1 MKNIFKN
8 FDWLIVLA
16 MIVLLLLSLTMVGSV
31 ATRLLP
37 QQALYTLFGLFL
49 FFLVSQLDYRIF
61 ERLTLL
67 LFLFSLFGLFST
79 FLFGHL
85 TRGSVRW
92 IQVGGFTLQPSE
104 LVKPFLILIF
114 ASFASSH
121 QTLNLK
127 SLILNFLLLLFP
139 AFLIFRQP
147 DLGSSLVVILVW
159 GAIVFSSGIAWRWIV
174 SGGILTATFLPF
186 IWRLLKSY
194 QKERIYTFLRPFSD
208 PLGAGYNM
216 IQSIVAIGSGQ
227 LVGRGLGRGT
237 QSHLRFLPERHTD
250 FIFASLAEELGFL
263 GAGLLILAY
272 GLLLWRILRVGQE
285 SSDSF
290 GFLICIG
297 AFTLIFSQTFINI
310 GMNLGLVPITGITLP
325 LVSSGG
331 SSLVA
336 TMISLGLVESVARLA
351 KPREGIE
358 IR

>member
-1 MKNIFKN
+1 MKSVFKN
-8 FDWLIVLA
+8 FDWSIVLA
-16 MIVLLLLSLTMVGSV
+16 MIVLLFLSLTMVGSV
-31 ATRLLP
+31 ASRLLP
-37 QQALYTLFGLFL
+37 QQALYVLFGFFL
-49 FFLVSQLDYRIF
+49 FFLFSQLDFRIF
-61 ERLTLL
+61 ERLPLF
-67 LFLFSLFGLFST
+67 LFLFSIFALFST

-92 IQVGGFTLQPSE
+92 IQIGGFTLQPSE

-121 QTLNLK
+121 QILNLK
-127 SLILNFLLLLFP
+127 SLILNLSLLFLP
-139 AFLIFRQP
+139 ALLIFRQP

-159 GAIVFSSGIAWRWIV
+159 GAIIFSSGLAWRWLV
-174 SGGILTATFLPF
+174 GGGVLTAIFLPF
-186 IWRLLKSY
+186 IWRLFKDY
-194 QKERIYTFLRPFSD
+194 QKERIYIFFHPFSD

-227 LVGRGLGRGT
+227 LLGRGLGRGT

-250 FIFASLAEELGFL
+250 FIFASLAEEFGFL

-272 GLLLWRILRVGQE
+272 GFLLWRILRIGQK

-290 GFLICIG
+290 GFLVCIG
-297 AFTLIFSQTFINI
+297 TFTLIFSQAFINI

-325 LVSSGG
+325 LVSYGG

-336 TMISLGLVESVARLA
+336 TMISLGLVESVARRA
-351 KPREGIE
+351 KPHKGIE
-358 IR
+358 IK

>member
-1 MKNIFKN
+1 MKNLFKN
-8 FDWLIVLA
+8 FDWWVVLA
-16 MIVLLLLSLTMVGSV
+16 MIVLLLLSLTIVGSV

-49 FFLVSQLDYRIF
+49 FFLVSQFDYRIF
-61 ERLTLL
+61 ERFTLL
-67 LFLFSLFGLFST
+67 LFLFSLFALFST

-92 IQVGGFTLQPSE
+92 IQVWGFTFQPSE

-114 ASFASSH
+114 ASFVSS
-121 QTLNLK
+121 QKIFNLK
-127 SLILNFLLLLFP
+127 SLILNLSLLFLP

-159 GAIVFSSGIAWRWIV
+159 GAIIFSSGVAWRWIV
-174 SGGILTATFLPF
+174 GGGILTATFLPF
-186 IWRLLKSY
+186 IWQFLKDY
-194 QKERIYTFLRPFSD
+194 QKERIYTFFRPFSD

-227 LVGRGLGRGT
+227 LLGRGLGRGT

-272 GLLLWRILRVGQE
+272 TLLLWRILRIGQS

-290 GFLICIG
+290 GYLICIG
-297 AFTLIFSQTFINI
+297 AFALIFSQVFINI

-325 LVSSGG
+325 LVSYGG
-331 SSLVA
+331 SSQVA
-336 TMISLGLVESVARLA
+336 TMISLGLVESVAKLA
-351 KPREGIE
+351 KPRQGIE